1 MENMK
6 FPHEALDLTDR
17 SLFVPYQTPYESL
30 QRAAELILK
39 SVGENTEREGLLR
52 TPHRFAKAYTE
63 ICGGYRLSPQ
73 EAVGEGIFQGEGGL
87 VSVRDIDFFSL
98 CEHHMLPFW
107 GQVSV
112 AYLPKDKILGLSKI
126 PRLVEVFAKRLQVQ
140 ERLAKEIA
148 SGIAEVIDPVAVAVR
163 IKGSHMCM
171 MMRGVKKTGSETVT
185 EYSIGLEKLS
195 NSDRERIWKS
205 ID

>member
-1 MENMK
+1 MK
-6 FPHEALDLTDR
+6 YSNETLEVSDKSVFI
-17 SLFVPYQTPYESL
+17 PYQLKEDQLKY
-30 QRAAELILK
+30 AAELLIK
-39 SVGENTEREGLLR
+39 SVGENLQREGLEK
-52 TPHRFAKAYTE
+52 TPKRFAKAMLE
-63 ICGGYRLSPQ
+63 ICGGYQ
-73 EAVGEGIFQGEGGL
+73 MTAKEVVGEGIFQGEGGL

-140 ERLAKEIA
+140 ERLTKEIA
-148 SGIAEVIDPVAVAVR
+148 TGIFEVIDPKAVAVR

-185 EYSIGLEKLS
+185 EFSIGLDKLTS
-195 NSDRERIWKS
+195 SETDRLWKS

>member
-1 MENMK
+1 MK
-6 FPHEALDLTDR
+6 FPHDALDLTDK
-17 SLFVPYQTPYESL
+17 SIFVPYSSPAESL
-30 QRAAELILK
+30 KHAAEIILQ
-39 SVGENTEREGLLR
+39 SIGENREREGLQR
-52 TPHRFAKAYTE
+52 TPMRFAKAYAE
-63 ICGGYRLSPQ
+63 ICSGYHLTAQ
-73 EAVGEGIFQGEGGL
+73 DAVGEGIFQGEGGL

-126 PRLVEVFAKRLQVQ
+126 PRLVDVFAKRLQVQ
-140 ERLAKEIA
+140 ERLTKEIA
-148 SGIAEVIDPVAVAVR
+148 TGIFEVIQPQAVAVR

-171 MMRGVKKTGSETVT
+171 MMRGVRKTGSETVS
-185 EYSIGLEKLS
+185 EFSIGLENLS
-195 NSDRERIWKS
+195 AHDTQRMWKS